1 MENKFYSIFTNI
13 GKAKLANSAA
23 LGQKLNISTIKIGD
37 GGDDDGA
44 ETTPKESDKDIIRK
58 RWEGSINGLHNHL
71 KNDKWL
77 VTETVI
83 PDEVGN
89 FYITEFGLYDDE
101 GDLIVI
107 GKYPKTYK
115 PTLDEGSGT
124 SSYIKVILEVSNS
137 EVIQLKVDPAVV
149 LASREYVKEKIKD
162 HSQEHDPHTQY
173 VKYEDKAT
181 DNESIEGVNDSKFIT
196 PKGAFSTLTSFF
208 KRKKADID
216 EVDNGVNNEKYI
228 TPSLLKFGF
237 KIQLDISGYI
247 KFPSWLGGLM
257 IQWGE
262 GTSEANGDLKVV
274 FPMPYPNKCFQ
285 IIGMHMGAGGA
296 SVLEVIDTKTNSS
309 VVLRI
314 YNTLGQLGSWPIKW
328 ISIGC

>member
-37 GGDDDGA
+37 GGDNNGA
-44 ETTPKESDKDIIRK
+44 ETAPKEGDKDIVRE
-58 RWEGSINGLHNHL
+58 RWEGSINGLHKHP

-83 PDEVGN
+83 PDEIGN
-89 FYITEFGLYDDE
+89 FYITEFGLYDEE

-124 SSYIKVILEVSNS
+124 SSYIKVILEVANT
-137 EVIQLKVDPAVV
+137 EVVQLKVDPAVV

-162 HSQEHDPHTQY
+162 HSQEQNPHTQY
-173 VKYEDKAT
+173 VKFEDKAS
-181 DNESIEGVNDSKFIT
+181 DNECLEGINDSKFIT
-196 PKGAFSTLTSFF
+196 PKGVVNTLTNFF

-216 EVDNGVNNEKYI
+216 DVDSGVNNEKYI
-228 TPSLLKFGF
+228 TPSILKFGV
-237 KIQLDISGYI
+237 KTQLDVNGYV
-247 KFPSWLGGLM
+247 KFPLWLGGLL

-262 GTSEANGDLKVV
+262 GTSESNGNLKVV

-285 IIGMHMGAGGA
+285 IIGMHKGAGA
-296 SVLEVIDTKTNSS
+296 ALVLELDKTMTNSS
-309 VVLRI
+309 VVLRT
-314 YNTLGQLGSWPIKW
+314 YNIDGELNKWPIKW
-328 ISIGC
+328 ISIGY